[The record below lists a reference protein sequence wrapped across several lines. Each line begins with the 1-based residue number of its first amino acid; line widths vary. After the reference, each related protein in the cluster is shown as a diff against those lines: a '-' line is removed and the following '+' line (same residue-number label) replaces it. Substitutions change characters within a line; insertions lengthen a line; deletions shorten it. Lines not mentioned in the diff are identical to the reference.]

1 METILEQGKITGKQ
15 LMFTVAC
22 FIHGSTLLSAFVVNV
37 TRQDSCYAILLAFAA
52 SIPVALMYIK
62 FFEIFPG
69 KNIISINDIV
79 FGKIIGKIVSC
90 FYLFFFFSLVFL
102 NVREVC
108 NFVTGYILPET
119 PLYAVS
125 ILFVTVCAY
134 AAYKGITVMA
144 RYAFLCSALIFGFK
158 IFSTVLL
165 FPQMDFSNYL
175 PAFQLPLINYVN
187 SVHVLLTLPFSE
199 FMVFMM
205 IFPYVVENDREKIKK
220 YFFSGMVIGFVLML
234 IVCIRDW
241 AVLGDVATVVTQATF
256 QATRMINI
264 DDVLSRLEVL
274 FAVGLLVL
282 QFYKVSILL
291 YASSIAT
298 AQIFGLKSYKSLVPV
313 LGILAICYSII
324 VWDTV
329 AESSYWGSNV
339 APFYSSFFEI
349 VIPGITFIIVL
360 IKQRKN
366 KKNKKEYST

>member
-15 LMFTVAC
+15 LMFAVAC
-22 FIHGSTLLSAFVVNV
+22 FIHGSTLLAAFVVGV
-37 TRQDSCYAILLAFAA
+37 TKQDSCYAILIAFLL
-52 SIPVALMYIK
+52 SIPLALMYIK
-62 FFEIFPG
+62 LFDIYPG
-69 KNIISINDIV
+69 KNILSINDIV
-79 FGKIIGKIVSC
+79 FGKIIGKIISC

-108 NFVTGYILPET
+108 SFVAGYILPET

-125 ILFVTVCAY
+125 IMFVAVCAY
-134 AAYKGITVMA
+134 AALKGITVMV

-165 FPQMDFSNYL
+165 FPKMDFSNYL

-187 SVHVLLTLPFSE
+187 SVHVLVTLPFAE
-199 FMVFMM
+199 FMVFIM
-205 IFPYVVENDREKIKK
+205 IFPYVEKREEIKK
-220 YFFSGMVIGFVLML
+220 YFLGGMVIGLVLML
-234 IVCIRDW
+234 LICIRDW
-241 AVLGDVATVVTQATF
+241 AVLGNVATVVTQATF
-256 QATRMINI
+256 QAARIIDI
-264 DDVLSRLEVL
+264 DDVLSRMEMF

-298 AQIFGLKSYKSLVPV
+298 AQLFGLKSYKSLVPV
-313 LGILAICYSII
+313 LGVLAICFSII
-324 VWDTV
+324 VWDTL
-329 AESSYWGSNV
+329 AESSYWGSNI

-360 IKQRKN
+360 IKQRKK
-366 KKNKKEYST
+366 KKNEKSM

>member
-1 METILEQGKITGKQ
+1 METILEHGKITGKQ
-15 LMFTVAC
+15 LMFAVAC
-22 FIHGSTLLSAFVVNV
+22 FIHGSTLLAAFVVNA
-37 TRQDSCYAILLAFAA
+37 TKQDSCYAILIAFAL
-52 SIPVALMYIK
+52 SIPLALMYIK
-62 FFEIFPG
+62 LFELYPG
-69 KNIISINDIV
+69 KNILSINDIV

-90 FYLFFFFSLVFL
+90 FYLFFFFSLVYL

-134 AAYKGITVMA
+134 AVFKGITVMA
-144 RYAFLCSALIFGFK
+144 RYAFFCSALIFGFK

-187 SVHVLLTLPFSE
+187 SVHVLLTLPFAE

-205 IFPYVVENDREKIKK
+205 IFPYVEKKEEIKK
-220 YFFSGMVIGFVLML
+220 YFFGGMVIGLVLM
-234 IVCIRDW
+234 IMVCIRDW
-241 AVLGDVATVVTQATF
+241 AVLGDVATVLTQATF
-256 QATRMINI
+256 QAARLINI
-264 DDVLSRLEVL
+264 DDVLSRLETL

-291 YASSIAT
+291 YASAIAT

-313 LGILAICYSII
+313 LGVLAICFSII

-329 AESSYWGSNV
+329 AQSGYWGSNV

-349 VIPGITFIIVL
+349 VLPGITFIIVL
-360 IKQRKN
+360 IKHRKQ
-366 KKNKKEYST
+366 KATKKEYVT